1 MPYLCET
8 KKSLIMATFEIQGK
22 LYKKFDTEE
31 KTQSFSAREFVLEV
45 NDSNYVQLLKFQLT
59 QDRCGLLD
67 NFQEGG
73 EIKVYFDLRGREWN
87 GKYFTNLNAWK
98 LEMPQPAAGGG
109 DFPSEEDFVF
119 TDEPKVDSISQEM
132 PEDDLPF

>member
-1 MPYLCET
+1 
-8 KKSLIMATFEIQGK
+8 MASFEITGN
-22 LYKKFDTEE
+22 LFRKFETEQ

-45 NDSNYVQLLKFQLT
+45 NDSNYMQLIKFQLT

-67 NFQEGG
+67 PFDEGK
-73 EIKVYFDLRGREWN
+73 EIKAYFDLRGREWN

-98 LEMPQPAAGGG
+98 LEAYESGNAGG
-109 DFPSEEDFVF
+109 FPEEEDFVF
-119 TDEPKVDSISQEM
+119 TDERQSMDNFQDL

>member
-1 MPYLCET
+1 
-8 KKSLIMATFEIQGK
+8 MASFEITGK
-22 LYKKFDTEE
+22 LFKKFEME
-31 KTQSFSAREFVLEV
+31 QKTQSFSAREFVLEV
-45 NDSNYVQLLKFQLT
+45 NDSNYMQLIKFQLT

-67 NFQEGG
+67 PFDEGK

-98 LEMPQPAAGGG
+98 LEAFESGNAGG
-109 DFPSEEDFVF
+109 FPEEEDFVF
-119 TDEPKVDSISQEM
+119 TDERQSMDNFQDL

>member
-1 MPYLCET
+1 
-8 KKSLIMATFEIQGK
+8 MASFEITGK
-22 LYKKFDTEE
+22 LFRKFETEQ

-45 NDSNYVQLLKFQLT
+45 NDSNYMQLIKFQLT

-67 NFQEGG
+67 PFDEGK

-98 LEMPQPAAGGG
+98 LETYESGNVGG
-109 DFPSEEDFVF
+109 FPEEEDFVF
-119 TDEPKVDSISQEM
+119 TDERQSMDNFQDL

>member
-1 MPYLCET
+1 
-8 KKSLIMATFEIQGK
+8 MASFEITGK
-22 LYKKFDTEE
+22 LFRKFETEQ

-45 NDSNYVQLLKFQLT
+45 NDSNYMQLIKFQLT

-67 NFQEGG
+67 PFDEGK

-98 LEMPQPAAGGG
+98 LEAYESGNAGG
-109 DFPSEEDFVF
+109 FPEEEDFVF
-119 TDEPKVDSISQEM
+119 TDERQSMDNFQDL